1 MAIKLY
7 QRLVVINCFEI
18 LKAGLEMR
26 LAQHHHLRQI
36 AFTKRLVKQIDRYS
50 LFLEFKSII
59 SRNYDSNWIFISG
72 MLRSP
77 CQLDNIESKSYHFG
91 YNWNWNNWTFT
102 HILHLLSVQINRQIS
117 CDETLNCLN
126 WFFFFH
132 FHTNEHFYCYLNN
145 FSKFL
150 FKVLN
155 DNVPVSRL
163 RKIRS
168 SFEFNVSLF
177 CR

>member
-36 AFTKRLVKQIDRYS
+36 AFTKRLVIQIDRYS

-126 WFFFFH
+126 WFFFFI
-132 FHTNEHFYCYLNN
+132 FIRTNIFIVTLIIFPNFCLKFWTTMYL
-145 FSKFL
+145 FL
-150 FKVLN
+150 DYEK
-155 DNVPVSRL
+155 
-163 RKIRS
+163 
-168 SFEFNVSLF
+168 
-177 CR
+177 